1 MRLLNNI
8 YKNRKY
14 IFSFIFMILLFM
26 GTLQILNKN
35 AKEENE
41 RNIKVIQ
48 EQRNQKV
55 NTNDKWNETKNQ
67 TNSNI
72 LDNVDNSYQS
82 LNSEQMIKLF
92 IGYCNERNYE
102 KAYELL
108 SENNKKEKYDN
119 INKFQE
125 WISNIFY
132 ENRECSITIINYI
145 SSLYQVEVFDDVLST
160 GEWKKNNLKI
170 VNIKVV
176 EEENLKRLELEEKI
190 EN

>member
-14 IFSFIFMILLFM
+14 IFSFIFMILLFI

-55 NTNDKWNETKNQ
+55 NTNDKGNETKNQ

-92 IGYCNERNYE
+92 IGYCNETNYE

-108 SENNKKEKYDN
+108 SESNKKEKYDN
-119 INKFQE
+119 INSFKQ
-125 WISNIFY
+125 WVSNIFY

-145 SSLYQVEVFDDVLST
+145 GSLYQVEVFDDILST
-160 GEWKKNNLKI
+160 GKWEKNNLKK

-176 EEENLKRLELEEKI
+176 KENNLKRLEVEEKI